1 MIAGR
6 LRFCRLPDARR
17 WDLPRCG
24 PGRHRAGTLVTRAVR
39 HAWSVLPGAPDLDP
53 IDAAIL
59 RELGR
64 DARASYARIGAV
76 VNLSAP
82 AVKRRVDRLKRRGVV
97 DGFTVRLDPGA
108 TGWATEAHVE
118 VYAAGSTRPAVMK
131 EAFEQYPEIVAA
143 STVTGDAD
151 AVVHVRARDMAHLE
165 EVVERLNAEP
175 FVVRTRSSVV
185 LTALVRRPDV
195 PVAPTA

>member
-1 MIAGR
+1 M
-6 LRFCRLPDARR
+6 
-17 WDLPRCG
+17 LPRG
-24 PGRHRAGTLVTRAVR
+24 
-39 HAWSVLPGAPDLDP
+39 PDLDP

-64 DARASYARIGAV
+64 DGRASFARIGAV

-82 AVKRRVDRLKRRGVV
+82 AVKRRVDRLKRQGVV

-118 VYAAGSTRPAVMK
+118 VYAAGSTRPSVMK
-131 EAFEQYPEIVAA
+131 DAFEHYPEIVAA

-195 PVAPTA
+195 PVTPPA

>member
-1 MIAGR
+1 MN
-6 LRFCRLPDARR
+6 ARPPTR
-17 WDLPRCG
+17 G
-24 PGRHRAGTLVTRAVR
+24 QPGRPHVR
-39 HAWSVLPGAPDLDP
+39 HAWTVLPGAPDLDP

-195 PVAPTA
+195 PVAPPA